1 MRLAVGRLKRRPDF
15 LRVAGSGRKWVTPGL
30 ILQARRH
37 GPTGGGEAKNVEFR
51 VGLTVTRKVGQAVVR
66 NRARRRLRAVADR
79 VMPGHA
85 MPGQDYVLIARAET
99 VNRPFAALA
108 GDLEAALRGLGAYRN
123 GDDGGSELAGKEKG
137 DPTG

>member
-37 GPTGGGEAKNVEFR
+37 RSTGGGGAKNAELR